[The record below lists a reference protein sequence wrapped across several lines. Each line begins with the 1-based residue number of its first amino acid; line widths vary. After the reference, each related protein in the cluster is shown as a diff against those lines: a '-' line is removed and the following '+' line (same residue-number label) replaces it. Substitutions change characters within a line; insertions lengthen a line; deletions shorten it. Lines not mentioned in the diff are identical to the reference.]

1 MSKGRHLE
9 MRNFFS
15 SLDDTLS
22 MSMPQLKERLLLV
35 AVPRL
40 LWFWKAMHEEVS
52 SGDPI
57 GGALQHFKKCNVL
70 QIFEEVGVLPWEDT
84 KYL

>member
-22 MSMPQLKERLLLV
+22 MSMPQLKGRLLIIEY
-35 AVPRL
+35 PRPL
-40 LWFWKAMHEEVS
+40 LFWKAMHEEEVS
-52 SGDPI
+52 SGDHI
-57 GGALQHFKKCNVL
+57 GGALQHFMR
-70 QIFEEVGVLPWEDT
+70 
-84 KYL
+84 